1 MVTASES
8 ESESESELQQLQLYS
23 QPYKPHASLQ
33 PNQGT
38 FLGGGG
44 RFTLLD
50 DIRN

>member
-23 QPYKPHASLQ
+23 QPYASLQ